1 MSNKA
6 RTNRLFSRLI
16 LACQYTETAVRRCF
30 IKKIFLSNF
39 FKSHR
44 KAPVQE
50 SLFNKVAK

>member
-30 IKKIFLSNF
+30 IKKIFLSDF